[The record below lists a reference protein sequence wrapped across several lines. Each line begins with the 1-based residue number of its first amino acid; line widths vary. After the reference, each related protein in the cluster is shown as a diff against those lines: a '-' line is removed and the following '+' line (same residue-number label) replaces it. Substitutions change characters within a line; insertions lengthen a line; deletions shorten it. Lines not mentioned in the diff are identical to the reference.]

1 MPTREENLKKINA
14 ELEQLSE
21 EQLDKVAGGYASE
34 VKRDSMLMCK
44 LGLMNEI
51 VTKPNAVDPFRNLER
66 AWAKLNITMIY
77 NHKGYNEYYN
87 SKGESIS
94 RDKALQI
101 AVDTALEQIKSINPY
116 EYV

>member
-1 MPTREENLKKINA
+1 MSTREENLKKINA

-51 VTKPNAVDPFRNLER
+51 VTNPNVVAPFKNLER

-77 NHKGYNEYYN
+77 NNKGYNEYYN
-87 SKGESIS
+87 SKGESIP

-101 AVDTALEQIKSINPY
+101 AVDTVLEQIKSINSN

>member
-1 MPTREENLKKINA
+1 MADEKLD
-14 ELEQLSE
+14 E

-51 VTKPNAVDPFRNLER
+51 VNNPNVVAPFKNLER
-66 AWAKLNITMIY
+66 AWAKLNITMVY
-77 NHKGYNEYYN
+77 NSKGYNEYYN
-87 SKGESIS
+87 SKGESIP
-94 RDKALQI
+94 RDKALQL
-101 AVDTALEQIKSINPY
+101 AFETVLERMKSIDPN